1 VALTT
6 LGCKI
11 NQFESAAMAELL
23 RGEGFVQVPFQQEA
37 DIYVI
42 NTCTVTARTD
52 AESRKLIRRAARR
65 NPGARIVVT
74 GCYAQ
79 VAAADLSALPGV
91 HLVMGNAEKRSIV
104 EILRQ
109 QLPAG
114 SVAVSDM
121 AGERTA
127 SPLRLES
134 FSEHTR
140 AFLQV
145 QNGCDCRCSY
155 CIVPFARGPSRSVPE
170 AEVVAAVERFV
181 ARGHREVVLTG
192 IHLGAYGLDLVP
204 PSSLARLVGLI
215 DSQGAVGRLRLGSV
229 EPTEFDDG
237 LMAVLGS
244 SATVCPHFHIPLQ
257 SGCDAVLS
265 RMDRPYRAELFGRVV
280 ERLISLFPDA
290 AIGADLIAGFPGE
303 SEEEFRQSLIFV
315 ASLPLAYL
323 HVFPFSSRPGTPAST
338 MGGHLSPTVVRER
351 AERYRNL
358 GEEKRQAYA
367 GRFVGQTLK
376 VLAQGGGEPGM
387 MKGLSSNYLEV
398 VFPGEPGTVGE
409 EVMVKVRGVTP
420 GGVWGDIS

>member
-1 VALTT
+1 
-6 LGCKI
+6 
-11 NQFESAAMAELL
+11 
-23 RGEGFVQVPFQQEA
+23 
-37 DIYVI
+37 
-42 NTCTVTARTD
+42 
-52 AESRKLIRRAARR
+52 
-65 NPGARIVVT
+65 
-74 GCYAQ
+74 
-79 VAAADLSALPGV
+79 
-91 HLVMGNAEKRSIV
+91 
-104 EILRQ
+104 
-109 QLPAG
+109 
-114 SVAVSDM
+114 
-121 AGERTA
+121 
-127 SPLRLES
+127 
-134 FSEHTR
+134 
-140 AFLQV
+140 
-145 QNGCDCRCSY
+145 
-155 CIVPFARGPSRSVPE
+155 
-170 AEVVAAVERFV
+170 VVAAVERFV

-204 PSSLARLVGLI
+204 PSSLARLVGRI

-409 EVMVKVRGVTP
+409 EVMVKVRGVIP